1 VRWWIVSFHDEWP
14 ALDEVNVA
22 LESAFEKAHIDMPY
36 ETFALRVHIENGGGI
51 VSRPNQTASQEDEK
65 DDQS

>member
-1 VRWWIVSFHDEWP
+1 
-14 ALDEVNVA
+14 
-22 LESAFEKAHIDMPY
+22 MPY